1 MTRFGLRLTLRGGK
15 ESLIRLVVM
24 ALAVAVGVAMLLGT
38 MAIVNAL
45 GKQNERGAWLSTAPP
60 ITKGNLQGRFTNA
73 NPQGRQITNE
83 TPSSE
88 REPLWFLVS
97 TDQFEN
103 QLIVRVDVAAT
114 GTRSAVPP
122 GIPRLPGPGQFYV
135 SPALSALLRSTPDS
149 ELGNRFSGT
158 EIGTIGSSALPSP
171 SDLVIIIGQHAST
184 LAKVPAAGK
193 ITGFVTS
200 SNSGGPDSM
209 GTTGLQVVLAVLALV
224 LLFPVLVFIDT
235 ATRLSAAR
243 REQRFAAIRLAGAT
257 MRQVAVISAVEAVVA
272 AMAGVAFGFG
282 VFFLIE
288 PALVLVPFTGQTLNA
303 GDLSIGLIDILVVA
317 IGVPAAAVVVAR
329 VALRRVRISPLGVT
343 RRVTPSPPRFYRVLP
358 LLAGVAVLAYFVAV
372 GRPASAGGQIRDY
385 LLAFFLIMVGLVT
398 SGPWLTMMGSKVM
411 ATRTRRVPL
420 LLAGRRL
427 SDNPR
432 GSFRA
437 ISGLILAIFVTSV
450 SVGVISTLLSD
461 HGSTSSS
468 SPASKTVTD
477 QFVFTHHGS
486 VPSVASTVLTSL
498 RSIHG
503 VTGVT
508 VVYVAPSGMRTNGP
522 VPDINGL
529 GGDVQYGVA
538 SCAELARTP
547 ALGHCHSGAVYAAL
561 GDDVAFMPVTKSIT
575 IPASTTW
582 PAALVSG
589 NVTSRPVQLV
599 AVATN
604 GSASTIARTE
614 TVLDGAFPFVSSTSL
629 FGEINTGSSQLLSEL
644 KTSSEVVILASL
656 LIAGCSL
663 AVASVAGVSERKRP
677 FSLLRLTGAPVSVL
691 RRVVALETAVP
702 LTIIAIASAVIG
714 LVASDMFLRSQLGL
728 TLRLPGITYFLI
740 VLGGLVGSLATIGST
755 LPLLDRITRPEDAR
769 ME

>member
-1 MTRFGLRLTLRGGK
+1 
-15 ESLIRLVVM
+15 
-24 ALAVAVGVAMLLGT
+24 
-38 MAIVNAL
+38 
-45 GKQNERGAWLSTAPP
+45 
-60 ITKGNLQGRFTNA
+60 
-73 NPQGRQITNE
+73 
-83 TPSSE
+83 
-88 REPLWFLVS
+88 
-97 TDQFEN
+97 
-103 QLIVRVDVAAT
+103 
-114 GTRSAVPP
+114 
-122 GIPRLPGPGQFYV
+122 
-135 SPALSALLRSTPDS
+135 
-149 ELGNRFSGT
+149 
-158 EIGTIGSSALPSP
+158 
-171 SDLVIIIGQHAST
+171 
-184 LAKVPAAGK
+184 
-193 ITGFVTS
+193 
-200 SNSGGPDSM
+200 
-209 GTTGLQVVLAVLALV
+209 
-224 LLFPVLVFIDT
+224 
-235 ATRLSAAR
+235 
-243 REQRFAAIRLAGAT
+243 
-257 MRQVAVISAVEAVVA
+257 
-272 AMAGVAFGFG
+272 
-282 VFFLIE
+282 
-288 PALVLVPFTGQTLNA
+288 
-303 GDLSIGLIDILVVA
+303 
-317 IGVPAAAVVVAR
+317 
-329 VALRRVRISPLGVT
+329 
-343 RRVTPSPPRFYRVLP
+343 
-358 LLAGVAVLAYFVAV
+358 
-372 GRPASAGGQIRDY
+372 
-385 LLAFFLIMVGLVT
+385 
-398 SGPWLTMMGSKVM
+398 
-411 ATRTRRVPL
+411 
-420 LLAGRRL
+420 
-427 SDNPR
+427 
-432 GSFRA
+432 
-437 ISGLILAIFVTSV
+437 
-450 SVGVISTLLSD
+450 
-461 HGSTSSS
+461 
-468 SPASKTVTD
+468 VTD